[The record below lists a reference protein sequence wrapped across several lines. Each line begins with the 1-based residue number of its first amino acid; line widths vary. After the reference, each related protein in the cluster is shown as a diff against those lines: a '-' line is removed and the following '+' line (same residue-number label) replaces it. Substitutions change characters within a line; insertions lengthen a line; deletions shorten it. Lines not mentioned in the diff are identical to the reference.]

1 MRTAGAMA
9 GMASAAMLL
18 APGCG
23 NPNEPG
29 EGQDPVRRANFRS
42 LAARDFLFS
51 CAGGPT
57 RMETAT
63 QVARH
68 EELKQLAYRKGA
80 GQALALGENDWAA
93 VSRYDDREPCA
104 PGETPYREALAAF
117 SATLDGLAARVAETA
132 Q

>member
-1 MRTAGAMA
+1 MRAAGAMA
-9 GMASAAMLL
+9 GMASAAIML

-23 NPNEPG
+23 NPKQPG

-51 CAGGPT
+51 CTGGPA
-57 RMETAT
+57 RMETAA

-68 EELKQLAYRKGA
+68 EELKQLAYRKGE

-93 VSRYDDREPCA
+93 VRRYDERERCA
-104 PGETPYREALAAF
+104 PGEQAYREALVAF
-117 SATLDGLAARVAETA
+117 SATLDRLAASVAETA

>member
-1 MRTAGAMA
+1 MA

-23 NPNEPG
+23 NPKAAG

-42 LAARDFLFS
+42 LAARDFLLS
-51 CAGGPT
+51 CAGGTT
-57 RMETAT
+57 RAETAA

-68 EELKQLAYRKGA
+68 EELKQLAFRKGA

-93 VSRYDDREPCA
+93 VRRYDDRERCA
-104 PGETPYREALAAF
+104 PGEAPYSEALAAF
-117 SATLDGLAARVAETA
+117 SATLDRLAARVAETA